1 MTKRFIHVLAT
12 TCGGLVCLAAP
23 VQAQRLAR
31 VLPDAALAPVIR
43 ADPRAPVAGAKLVQ
57 VTSPASEFGRG
68 LEGEAQLGHSFPLW
82 MISGES
88 ADRAVVLGIQGG
100 VFGRFLMTS
109 EERELI
115 TSDWMFGVPLYIW
128 RGDTW
133 FRFRY
138 RHFSSHLGDE
148 YVERTG
154 AERLDYTRDSFGV
167 MAYTA
172 GLVRGLGVY
181 AGGDVAINVDPH
193 GAGRVA
199 LQGGVE
205 YTGETATGRL
215 PLFGGVDVYLDEDS
229 SWKPRVNMQAG
240 IAVPANNRR
249 RLRFQVEVL
258 FGPSPQGE
266 FHRLDETLLTLG
278 VGFDL

>member
-1 MTKRFIHVLAT
+1 VLAT
-12 TCGGLVCLAAP
+12 TLGAFLCLAAP
-23 VQAQRLAR
+23 AQAQRLAR
-31 VLPDAALAPVIR
+31 VLPDAVLAPVIR

-57 VTSPASEFGRG
+57 VTNPASELGNG

-82 MISGES
+82 LISGES

-115 TSDWMFGVPLYIW
+115 TSDWLFALPLYIW

-148 YVERTG
+148 YVEQTQ

-172 GLVRGLGVY
+172 ALVRGVGVY
-181 AGGDVAINVDPH
+181 AGGDVAFNIDPNS
-193 GAGRVA
+193 AKRFA
-199 LQGGVE
+199 LQGGIE
-205 YTGETATGRL
+205 LTGETASGTS
-215 PLFGGVDVYLDEDS
+215 PFFAGVDVYLDQDS
-229 SWKPRVNMQAG
+229 SWKPRVNIQAG
-240 IAVPANNRR
+240 FAVPANNRR
-249 RLRFQVEVL
+249 GLRFQAEVL
-258 FGPSPQGE
+258 FGRSPQGE
-266 FHRLDETLLTLG
+266 FHRLEETLLTLG